1 MLRIERGIAN
11 LTGHC
16 IGDAGNM
23 LQAMGACVRV
33 VGPDVGDI
41 DKVRLPEAMRS
52 KHLVGLVPA
61 VFGEQNAIRLP
72 GDVASALQ

>member
-1 MLRIERGIAN
+1 
-11 LTGHC
+11 
-16 IGDAGNM
+16 M

-33 VGPDVGDI
+33 VGPDVGHI

-52 KHLVGLVPA
+52 KNLVGLVPA
-61 VFGEQNAIRLP
+61 VFSEQNAIRLP